1 MKKTMRWLCILL
13 GMSGI
18 GMLFLAPLIGFVML
32 MVAAIIALVIAMRDG
47 DGGDHMGSYTMPRI

>member
-1 MKKTMRWLCILL
+1 
-13 GMSGI
+13 MSGI